1 MRKNALF
8 NRGPWRHQASTK
20 SKASSLIM
28 HDYMAIKGNSSSA
41 IAKQQRKE
49 FLKMAAVNT
58 VRVLVLAIIVLIT
71 TK

>member
-1 MRKNALF
+1 M
-8 NRGPWRHQASTK
+8 
-20 SKASSLIM
+20 I

-41 IAKQQRKE
+41 TAKQQRKE

-58 VRVLVLAIIVLIT
+58 VRVLVLAIIILLT

>member
-1 MRKNALF
+1 M
-8 NRGPWRHQASTK
+8 
-20 SKASSLIM
+20 I

-41 IAKQQRKE
+41 LEKQKRRD
-49 FLKMAAVNT
+49 FIKMVAANS

>member
-1 MRKNALF
+1 
-8 NRGPWRHQASTK
+8 
-20 SKASSLIM
+20 M

-41 IAKQQRKE
+41 IAKQQRRE

-58 VRVLVLAIIVLIT
+58 VRVLVLAAIIFLT

>member
-1 MRKNALF
+1 ML
-8 NRGPWRHQASTK
+8 
-20 SKASSLIM
+20 

-41 IAKQQRKE
+41 IAKRQRKE

-58 VRVLVLAIIVLIT
+58 ARVLVLAIIVLIT

>member
-1 MRKNALF
+1 ML
-8 NRGPWRHQASTK
+8 
-20 SKASSLIM
+20 